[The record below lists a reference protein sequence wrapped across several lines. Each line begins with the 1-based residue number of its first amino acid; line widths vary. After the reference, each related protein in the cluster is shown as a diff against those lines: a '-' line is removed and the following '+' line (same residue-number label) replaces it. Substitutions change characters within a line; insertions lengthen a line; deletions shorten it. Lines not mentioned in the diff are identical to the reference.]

1 MNIRVISFNIWC
13 RDDKEGHSIAER
25 SPRLYEAVAPYD
37 ADVIGFQEFQPKWE
51 KHIKEYFGDKY
62 AIFNKYRDSQDPES
76 TPILWKKDK
85 FDLIDKGFF
94 WLSDTPEEESQGW
107 DERGH
112 NRICI
117 YVILKDKKTNT
128 CFTYMNTHYGFGDE
142 CHIKSSL
149 LLSDYVKKISDL
161 PTFVTGDFNMCPD
174 RLGYAEIT
182 KYFTDAN
189 AVTVKDTRSTYHA
202 CDPENHPNSHI
213 DYCFVND
220 KVTPLARELIDK
232 SFNGKYPSDHFGIY
246 MELEI

>member
-13 RDDKEGHSIAER
+13 RDDKSGHSIAER
-25 SPRLYEAVAPYD
+25 APRLYEAVAPYD
-37 ADVIGFQEFQPKWE
+37 ADVIGLQEFNPKWE
-51 KHIKEYFGDKY
+51 EHIKEYFGDKY

-112 NRICI
+112 KRICI

-128 CFTYMNTHYGFGDE
+128 LFTYMNTHYGFGDE
-142 CHIKSSL
+142 CQIKSSKL
-149 LLSDYVKKISDL
+149 IYDYAKKISDL
-161 PTFVTGDFNMCPD
+161 PTFVTGDFNMRPD

-182 KYFTDAN
+182 KHFTDAN
-189 AVTVKDTRSTYHA
+189 AVTAKDTRATYHA
-202 CDPENHPNSHI
+202 CDPENHPGSQI

-220 KVTPLARELIDK
+220 KVTPLTRELIDK
-232 SFNGKYPSDHFGIY
+232 TFDGKYPSDHFGIY